1 MIFLSGHRASGKS
14 TTADILKDKGFWILD
29 VGPFWRSVRD
39 KTDPTIKSTKVFREK
54 LRETHNNPYY
64 DQDYLSDYIINQYTS
79 HLDKKDIVIC
89 GYRNPEESIYLES
102 KLKNQ
107 IFPDKPTSIWY
118 IESTLEASYQR
129 FINREGDTRIDFEK
143 FKLTLKSENEMG
155 VEGFKKIATLIINN
169 DSDIDHLKDKVGE
182 ILSEDGMYVKEKTNI
197 RSNIEGLTKNSR
209 CIEKD

>member
-14 TTADILKDKGFWILD
+14 TTADILKDKGLWILD
-29 VGPFWRSVRD
+29 VGPFWRSTRD
-39 KTDPTIKSTKVFREK
+39 KTDPAIKSTKVFREK

-64 DQDYLSDYIINQYTS
+64 DQDYLSDYIINQYS
-79 HLDKKDIVIC
+79 NHLDKKDIVIC
-89 GYRNPEESIYLES
+89 GYRNPEEALYLES

-107 IFPDKPTSIWY
+107 IFPNRSTSVWY
-118 IESTLEASYQR
+118 IESTPEESYQR
-129 FINREGDTRIDFEK
+129 FADREGSTRIDFEE

-155 VEGFKKIATLIINN
+155 VEGFREIASLIINN
-169 DSDIDHLKDKVGE
+169 DSDVDHLKDKVGE
-182 ILSEDGMYVKEKTNI
+182 ILREGDMYAKEKTNI